1 MFLLSLSSHSLSLGP
16 SRDGRATGGIVMNHL
31 GPTWPALEPLGCFED
46 HDGIAMQQVQ
56 EVRRQLMI
64 SIGNAAAS
72 RPRRA
77 MRSVGKHTR
86 LRRA

>member
-1 MFLLSLSSHSLSLGP
+1 
-16 SRDGRATGGIVMNHL
+16 MNHL
-31 GPTWPALEPLGCFED
+31 GPPWPALESLGCFED

-56 EVRRQLMI
+56 EVRRQLLL

-77 MRSVGKHTR
+77 RRAVGRHTR
-86 LRRA
+86 LW